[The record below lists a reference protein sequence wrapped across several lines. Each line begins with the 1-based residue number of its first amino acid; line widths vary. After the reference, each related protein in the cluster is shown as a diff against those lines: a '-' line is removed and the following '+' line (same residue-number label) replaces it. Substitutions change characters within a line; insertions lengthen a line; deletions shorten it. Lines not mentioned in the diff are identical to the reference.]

1 MARQRSRNV
10 AKRGPV
16 VAMSNSKPLVSVVMP
31 SYNAASYISSTIESV
46 LAQTYVE
53 WELLIV
59 DDCSKD
65 STRALVHRFEQ
76 QDRRIKLIPL
86 EKNNGAP
93 AAPRNIGIRTAGG
106 EWIAFLDADDIWHP
120 RKLEIQ
126 LEIMRQ
132 EGVFFSSTLSRNF
145 IDEKLVFNQKI
156 EPFPSFQ
163 KITFHMQRIKGRIA
177 NSSVICHKS
186 LLLKYP
192 FNEDVRYKAV
202 EDYHCW
208 LRIHS
213 DIGHSLRVNA
223 VLLNYRIIEGQISG
237 SKLYMLKRMLM
248 LHREFKGANVFLAI
262 FFTMTHAI
270 GGVVNKYIKKGF

>member
-46 LAQTYVE
+46 LAQTYAE

-248 LHREFKGANVFLAI
+248 LHREFKEANVFLAI